1 MTNNIITTI
10 RSDEL
15 RSTLGIS
22 KSTYYRMIRA
32 GRLPKPNSVS
42 ARIRI
47 FDIEE
52 VENRLGISLKS
63 APKNEK
69 KQ

>member
-1 MTNNIITTI
+1 MNSSIITTI

-15 RSTLGIS
+15 RSALGIS

-32 GRLPKPNSVS
+32 GRLPEPNSVS

-47 FDIEE
+47 FDVEE

-63 APKNEK
+63 VPKNEK